1 MAQFSVVGSSI
12 AGLITSITLA
22 RNGHNV
28 AVHEGSAKIGGR
40 AHTERRNGFHLNLG
54 PHALYNGGCLHQ
66 TLMDFGIRVSGRA
79 PSGTSIAWQRG
90 QPPPLPL
97 SPMGLL
103 CTDLM
108 SAIDKLDAA
117 RLMAKLPSPL
127 SGETA
132 LA

>member
-1 MAQFSVVGSSI
+1 
-12 AGLITSITLA
+12 
-22 RNGHNV
+22 
-28 AVHEGSAKIGGR
+28 
-40 AHTERRNGFHLNLG
+40 
-54 PHALYNGGCLHQ
+54 
-66 TLMDFGIRVSGRA
+66 
-79 PSGTSIAWQRG
+79 
-90 QPPPLPL
+90 
-97 SPMGLL
+97 MGLL

>member
-66 TLMDFGIRVSGRA
+66 TLIDFGIRRFRQGPIWDEHCV
-79 PSGTSIAWQRG
+79 
-90 QPPPLPL
+90 
-97 SPMGLL
+97 
-103 CTDLM
+103 
-108 SAIDKLDAA
+108 AA
-117 RLMAKLPSPL
+117 RTTAPPSPVADGVAVYR
-127 SGETA
+127 SDVGHR
-132 LA
+132 